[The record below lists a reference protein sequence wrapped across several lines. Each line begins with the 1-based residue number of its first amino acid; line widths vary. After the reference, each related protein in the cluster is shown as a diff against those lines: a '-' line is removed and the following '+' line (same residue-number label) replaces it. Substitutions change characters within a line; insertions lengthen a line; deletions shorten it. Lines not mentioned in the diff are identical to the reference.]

1 MSSSIESST
10 TPRSLSTP
18 AAPFSS
24 LSPSSST
31 LQALDGSL
39 PELKASQEVE
49 EQLRNICRY
58 RSTEEAD
65 GTPLS
70 SVPKTRLASVLVLLY
85 LSPDG
90 QELRATL
97 TTRSKRMRSHPGE
110 TALPG
115 GKFESLSDKTIEET
129 ALREANEEISLPLAT
144 PLLHLTNLAPY
155 TSRTLLIVVPCVYL
169 LLLPPDQASP
179 WLKDQ
184 LKPSP
189 EEVEAIFDCSLSKLL
204 HLEGSSSTTT
214 PKTRSNSKRTE
225 RERYDYAYTDYSWPL
240 SPTTTYRLHS
250 FSSPSPSQFP
260 SSITGLTADI
270 LIDTASI
277 AHFGPERGLEETE
290 RVGFE
295 RRAEGQE
302 SWKEICRR
310 ALKIQWK
317 KGDPGRGVEV
327 LGNGSGKKEVGLQ

>member
-1 MSSSIESST
+1 MSSFLESST
-10 TPRSLSTP
+10 TSTPLSTR
-18 AAPFSS
+18 ATPFSS
-24 LSPSSST
+24 LLPSDST
-31 LQALDGSL
+31 LQALDGIL
-39 PELKASQEVE
+39 PELKASEEVE
-49 EQLRNICRY
+49 EQLRNLCRY
-58 RSTEEAD
+58 RTRVEAD
-65 GTPLS
+65 GAQLS

-115 GKFESLSDKTIEET
+115 GKFEPSSDKTIEET
-129 ALREANEEISLPLAT
+129 ALREANEEISLPLT
-144 PLLHLTNLAPY
+144 IPLLHLTNLAPY

-169 LLLPPDQASP
+169 LLLPPHEAST

-189 EEVEAIFDCSLSKLL
+189 DEVEAIFDCSLSKLL
-204 HLEGSSSTTT
+204 HLEESSSTISPT
-214 PKTRSNSKRTE
+214 TRSNSRKTE
-225 RERYDYAYTDYSWPL
+225 RERYEYSYTDYSWPL
-240 SPTTTYRLHS
+240 SPTTPYRLHS
-250 FSSPSPSQFP
+250 FSSPSPSKFP
-260 SSITGLTADI
+260 SAVTGLTADI

-277 AHFGPERGLEETE
+277 AEFGPERGLEETE

-327 LGNGSGKKEVGLQ
+327 LVNGNGKKEVGLE

>member
-1 MSSSIESST
+1 
-10 TPRSLSTP
+10 
-18 AAPFSS
+18 
-24 LSPSSST
+24 
-31 LQALDGSL
+31 
-39 PELKASQEVE
+39 
-49 EQLRNICRY
+49 
-58 RSTEEAD
+58 
-65 GTPLS
+65 
-70 SVPKTRLASVLVLLY
+70 
-85 LSPDG
+85 
-90 QELRATL
+90 
-97 TTRSKRMRSHPGE
+97 MRSHPGE

-115 GKFESLSDKTIEET
+115 GKFEPSSDKTIEET
-129 ALREANEEISLPLAT
+129 AVSYLFTLLLVLRSRLTIELTKDRVQLREANEEISLPLTT

-169 LLLPPDQASP
+169 LLLPPHEAST

-189 EEVEAIFDCSLSKLL
+189 DEVEAIFDCSLSKLL
-204 HLEGSSSTTT
+204 HLEESSSTISPT
-214 PKTRSNSKRTE
+214 TRSNSRKTE
-225 RERYDYAYTDYSWPL
+225 RERYEYSYTDYSWPL
-240 SPTTTYRLHS
+240 SPTTPYRLHS
-250 FSSPSPSQFP
+250 FSSPSPSKFP
-260 SSITGLTADI
+260 SAVTGLTADI

-277 AHFGPERGLEETE
+277 AEFGPERGLEETE

-327 LGNGSGKKEVGLQ
+327 LANGNGKKEVGLE